1 MSERKIGGGGW
12 AFFAMVALMFA
23 YEGFRQYQL
32 HYNARYTAIKLTD
45 TYYTAHGVKKVEFT
59 FNIANE
65 VYRGEASYS
74 KYNKPGDDK
83 KRFYVR
89 FSSEF
94 PWINRLLD
102 TIPATVGN
110 PPPDGWLT
118 LPTPSE
124 ER

>member
-12 AFFAMVALMFA
+12 AFFTTVALMIIYSIF
-23 YEGFRQYQL
+23 FKYQL
-32 HYNARYTAIKLTD
+32 HYNARYTAIKLTG
-45 TYYTAHGVKKVEFT
+45 TRYSTHGAKKVKFT

-65 VYRGEASYS
+65 TYRGEADYYR
-74 KYNKPGDDK
+74 YNKPGDTE

-89 FSSEF
+89 FSSEY
-94 PWINRLLD
+94 PRINRLLD
-102 TIPATVGN
+102 TVPASVGN